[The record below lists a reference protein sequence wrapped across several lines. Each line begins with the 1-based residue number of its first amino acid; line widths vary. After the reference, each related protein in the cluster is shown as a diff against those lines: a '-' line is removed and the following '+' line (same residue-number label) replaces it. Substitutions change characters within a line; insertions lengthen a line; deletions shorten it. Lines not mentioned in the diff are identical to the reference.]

1 MSGDRKLN
9 KTKEDGP
16 EAVDHSKRRLV
27 KTAYVAPA
35 FLVLGS
41 VSIHAQVGSPG
52 GPGTGESFEP
62 VDSLEGSEKDC
73 GQWLNPDCID

>member
-1 MSGDRKLN
+1 MMSGHCGRN
-9 KTKEDGP
+9 KKREDGP

-27 KTAYVAPA
+27 RTAYVAPA
-35 FLVLGS
+35 LLVLGS
-41 VSIHAQVGSPG
+41 VSSYANN
-52 GPGTGESFEP
+52 PGTGGTQSIEP

>member
-41 VSIHAQVGSPG
+41 VSIHALVGSNS
-52 GPGTGESFEP
+52 GTGPESFEP